1 MLKMRIET
9 VCRPFLQKSTETK
22 KFPYEPDIR
31 PLLFGKNSC
40 ESGNHGGQRVGY
52 NEGMPGRMVREAL
65 RLLKHEWRPV

>member
-1 MLKMRIET
+1 MVGMPRAAVKL
-9 VCRPFLQKSTETK
+9 PSLPLLQS
-22 KFPYEPDIR
+22 FR
-31 PLLFGKNSC
+31 PLPFGKNPC